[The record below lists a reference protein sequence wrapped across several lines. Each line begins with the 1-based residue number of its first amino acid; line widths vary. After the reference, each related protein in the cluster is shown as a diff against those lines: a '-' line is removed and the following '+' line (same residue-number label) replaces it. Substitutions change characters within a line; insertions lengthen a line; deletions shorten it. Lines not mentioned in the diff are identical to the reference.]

1 MRSCLREQ
9 AIKWSYW
16 IKYLYLHAQSRCTC
30 TQCCAFLNTF
40 FCAVSRT
47 NEAVQSHCLF
57 SRVWRGWIN
66 NFSSPPL
73 NSYMKHNGRFC
84 DHQNCHL
91 ATIFVKLW
99 LLHILRLYKWR
110 RATLLGSMTLTY
122 EDCTKEGECPCP
134 LSLLY
139 FSHCT
144 WWDVTRC
151 LIIPNNSLHF
161 NKNITFR
168 HITL

>member
-73 NSYMKHNGRFC
+73 NSYTKHNGRFR

-99 LLHILRLYKWR
+99 LICVLRLNKWR
-110 RATLLGSMTLTY
+110 RATLLGSTTLTY
-122 EDCTKEGECPCP
+122 EDCTKTLGRMP
-134 LSLLY
+134 LLAIFTLL
-139 FSHCT
+139 F
-144 WWDVTRC
+144 
-151 LIIPNNSLHF
+151 SLHVMGCDKMSHHPKKF
-161 NKNITFR
+161 SP
-168 HITL
+168 L